1 MSYQKAA
8 LRLAIF
14 PIVLAAAS
22 FLGLVGFAQD
32 PRQTQTQDPMDKPR
46 NVKPELKK
54 AYKDWLDKDVT
65 YIITEEER
73 KAFKKLATDDERERF
88 IEEFWRRRDPDPDTD
103 ENEFKEEYYERI
115 AYANEHF
122 ASGIPGWKSDR
133 GRIWIMYGKPD
144 ERETHPMGGSYDRP
158 SYEGGGN
165 TTTYPFEIWFY
176 RYIAGVGSGVEI
188 EFVDP
193 TSSGEYRIAR
203 NPDEK
208 DAMLNIPGA
217 GLTLSEQLGLTDKAD
232 RITGLGGVGNQSYKR
247 EQDSPFS
254 RLQLLADLSRPPQVK
269 FNDLASAVNTGVIEE
284 NPLNFDLRVDF
295 FRQSDERVITAI
307 TIQTANKDLVFQ
319 DSGGLQQARIN
330 IFGRITSVAGRRSGI
345 FEDPVITTA
354 TPEELTDAKD
364 RKSAYQKAVP
374 LAPGT
379 YKVDV
384 IVRDVASGATGVR
397 HQGFTVPKYDT
408 AKLSTSTLVLAAKLE
423 GMGDQPAVGQFIIGQ
438 TKVIPNVSG
447 VYLKGQP
454 VGVYLQVYN
463 AGIDQT
469 TLRPSVDVEYAL
481 TKDGKEIGKQP
492 EDWRGLSDSGQ
503 RLTLARLIDTRQL
516 TNGEYELTIRIRDRV
531 SGQALSPSAKFT
543 VQ

>member
-1 MSYQKAA
+1 MSYQKVV
-8 LRLAIF
+8 LRLAF
-14 PIVLAAAS
+14 CSLVLAAAS
-22 FLGLVGFAQD
+22 LSGFAQD
-32 PRQTQTQDPMDKPR
+32 PGKSQDPMDKPR

-54 AYKDWLDKDVT
+54 AYKDWLEKDVT
-65 YIITEEER
+65 YVITDEER

-144 ERETHPMGGSYDRP
+144 ERETHPMGGQYDRQP
-158 SYEGGGN
+158 YEGGGQ
-165 TTTYPFEIWFY
+165 TTTYPFETWFY
-176 RYIAGVGSGVEI
+176 RYLAGVGSGVEI

-193 TSSGEYRIAR
+193 TGSGEYRIAR
-203 NPDEK
+203 NSDEK
-208 DAMLNIPGA
+208 DALLNIPGG
-217 GLTLSEQLGLTDKAD
+217 GLTLSEQLGLSDKGD
-232 RITGLGGVGNQSYKR
+232 RISGSGGVGNSHYQR
-247 EQDSPFS
+247 EQDSPFT
-254 RLQLLADLSRPPQVK
+254 RLQLLADLNRPPQIK
-269 FNDLASAVNTGVIEE
+269 FNDLAGLASQPAIED

-295 FRQSDERVITAI
+295 FRQSDERVITAL
-307 TIQTANKDLVFQ
+307 TIQTSNKDLVFQ

-330 IFGRITSVAGRRSGI
+330 IFGRITSVAGRRAGV

-354 TPEELTDAKD
+354 TTAELSDAKD

-397 HQGFTVPKYDT
+397 HVGFTVPRYDPQ
-408 AKLSTSTLVLAAKLE
+408 KLSTSTLVLASKLE
-423 GMGDQPAVGQFIIGQ
+423 SLENQPAVGQFVIGQ
-438 TKVIPNVSG
+438 AKVIPNVSG
-447 VYLKGQP
+447 VYRRGEP

-469 TLRPSVDVEYAL
+469 TLRPSVDVEYL
-481 TKDGKEIGKQP
+481 LMKDGKEVGKLT

-503 RLTLARLIDTRQL
+503 RLTLARLIDSRQL
-516 TNGEYELTIRIRDRV
+516 VPGEYELAIRIRDRV
-531 SGQALSPSAKFT
+531 SGQALTPSAKFT

>member
-1 MSYQKAA
+1 MYWQNAPF
-8 LRLAIF
+8 RLAVF
-14 PIVLAAAS
+14 SLVLAGTS
-22 FLGLVGFAQD
+22 LFGFAQD
-32 PRQTQTQDPMDKPR
+32 RTKSQDPMDKPR

-54 AYKDWLDKDVT
+54 AYKDWLEKDVT
-65 YIITEEER
+65 YVITDEER

-144 ERETHPMGGSYDRP
+144 ERETHPSGGSYERP

-165 TTTYPFEIWFY
+165 TTTYPFEVWFY
-176 RYIAGVGSGVEI
+176 RYLAGVGSGVEI

-193 TSSGEYRIAR
+193 TGTGEYRIAR
-203 NPDEK
+203 NPNEK

-217 GLTLSEQLGLTDKAD
+217 GLTLSEQLGLSNKAD
-232 RITGLGGVGNQSYKR
+232 RVGGLGGIGNNNYTR

-284 NPLNFDLRVDF
+284 NPLNFDVRVDF

-307 TIQTANKDLVFQ
+307 TIQVENKDLVFQ

-330 IFGRITSVAGRRSGI
+330 IFGRITSVAGRRAGV

-354 TPEELTDAKD
+354 TTEELSDAKG
-364 RKSAYQKAVP
+364 RKSAYQKAVALP
-374 LAPGT
+374 PGT

-397 HQGFTVPKYDT
+397 HIALPVPKYDPQ
-408 AKLSTSTLVLAAKLE
+408 KLSTSTLVLAAKLE
-423 GMGDQPAVGQFIIGQ
+423 NMGDRPAVGQFVIGQ
-438 TKVIPNVSG
+438 AKVIPNVSG
-447 VYLKGQP
+447 IYRRGEP
-454 VGVYLQVYN
+454 VGVYMQVYN

-481 TKDGKEIGKQP
+481 MKDGKEVGKQA
-492 EDWRGLSDSGQ
+492 EDWRGMSDSGQ

-516 TNGEYELTIRIRDRV
+516 SPGEYELAIRIRDRV
-531 SGQALSPSAKFT
+531 SGQALAPAAKFT
-543 VQ
+543 VVQ

>member
-1 MSYQKAA
+1 MYCQNAPF
-8 LRLAIF
+8 RLAVF
-14 PIVLAAAS
+14 SLVLAGTS
-22 FLGLVGFAQD
+22 LFGFAQD
-32 PRQTQTQDPMDKPR
+32 KTKNQDPMDKPR

-54 AYKDWLDKDVT
+54 AYKDWLEKDVT
-65 YIITEEER
+65 YVITDEER

-144 ERETHPMGGSYDRP
+144 ERETHPSGGSYDRP

-176 RYIAGVGSGVEI
+176 RYLAGVGSGVEI

-193 TSSGEYRIAR
+193 TGSGEYRIAR
-203 NPDEK
+203 SPDEK

-217 GLTLSEQLGLTDKAD
+217 GLTLSEQLGLTDKAQ
-232 RITGLGGVGNQSYKR
+232 RVGGMGGIGNNNYTR

-284 NPLNFDLRVDF
+284 NPLNFDVRVDF

-307 TIQTANKDLVFQ
+307 TIQVQNKDLVFQ

-330 IFGRITSVAGRRSGI
+330 IFGRITSVAGRRAGV

-354 TPEELTDAKD
+354 TAEELSDAKD
-364 RKSAYQKAVP
+364 RKSAYQKAVALP
-374 LAPGT
+374 PGT

-397 HQGFTVPKYDT
+397 HIALPVPKYDPQ
-408 AKLSTSTLVLAAKLE
+408 KLSTSTLVLAAKLE
-423 GMGDQPAVGQFIIGQ
+423 NMGDRPAVGQFVIGQ
-438 TKVIPNVSG
+438 AKVIPNVSG
-447 VYLKGQP
+447 IYRRGEP
-454 VGVYLQVYN
+454 VGVYMQVYN

-481 TKDGKEIGKQP
+481 LKDGKEVGKQA
-492 EDWRGLSDSGQ
+492 EDWRGMSDSGQ

-516 TNGEYELTIRIRDRV
+516 SPGEYELAIRIRDRV
-531 SGQALSPSAKFT
+531 SGQALAPAAKFT
-543 VQ
+543 VVQ

>member
-1 MSYQKAA
+1 MSHPSPARRL
-8 LRLAIF
+8 LRLAMF
-14 PIVLAAAS
+14 SLLAASS
-22 FLGLVGFAQD
+22 FPAFGQD
-32 PRQTQTQDPMDKPR
+32 RTKSQDPMDKPR

-54 AYKDWLDKDVT
+54 AYKDWLEKDVT
-65 YIITEEER
+65 YVITDEER

-122 ASGIPGWKSDR
+122 SSGIPGWKTDR

-144 ERETHPMGGSYDRP
+144 ERETHPMGGSYERP

-165 TTTYPFEIWFY
+165 TTTYPFEVWFY
-176 RYIAGVGSGVEI
+176 RYLAGVGSGVEI

-193 TSSGEYRIAR
+193 TGSGEYRIAR
-203 NPDEK
+203 NPNEK
-208 DAMLNIPGA
+208 DAMLMIPGA
-217 GLTLSEQLGLTDKAD
+217 GLTLSEQLGLSSKAD
-232 RITGLGGVGNQSYKR
+232 RITGQGGTGVANYQR

-284 NPLNFDLRVDF
+284 NPLNFDFRVDF
-295 FRQSDERVITAI
+295 FRQSDERVITAL
-307 TIQTANKDLVFQ
+307 TIQADNKELTFT
-319 DSGGLQQARIN
+319 DSGGLQQARMN
-330 IFGRITSVAGRRSGI
+330 IFGRITSVAGRRAGI

-354 TPEELTDAKD
+354 TTEELTEAKS
-364 RKSAYQKAVP
+364 RKSAYQKAIP

-384 IVRDVASGATGVR
+384 IVRDVTSGATGVK
-397 HQGFTVPKYDT
+397 HVGFTVPRYDPQ
-408 AKLSTSTLVLAAKLE
+408 KLSTSTLVLASRLE
-423 GMGDQPAVGQFIIGQ
+423 NLNDQLAVGQFVIGQ

-447 VYLKGQP
+447 TYQKGQP

-481 TKDGKEIGKQP
+481 TKDGKEVGKLS
-492 EDWRGLSDSGQ
+492 EDWRGMSDSGQ

-516 TNGEYELTIRIRDRV
+516 PVGEYELAIRIRDRV
-531 SGQALSPSAKFT
+531 SGQALAPSAKFT
-543 VQ
+543 VVQ

>member
-1 MSYQKAA
+1 MSCQKAA
-8 LRLAIF
+8 FRLTIF
-14 PIVLAAAS
+14 TLVIIAAS
-22 FLGLVGFAQD
+22 LPAFAQD
-32 PRQTQTQDPMDKPR
+32 PTRQSQDPMEKPR

-54 AYKDWLDKDVT
+54 AYKDWLEKDVT
-65 YIITEEER
+65 YVITDEER
-73 KAFKKLATDDERERF
+73 KAFKKLQTDDEREKF

-122 ASGIPGWKSDR
+122 ASGIPGWKTDR

-165 TTTYPFEIWFY
+165 TSTYPFETWFY
-176 RYIAGVGSGVEI
+176 RYLPGVGSGVEI

-193 TSSGEYRIAR
+193 TGSGEYRIAR
-203 NPDEK
+203 NPNEK
-208 DAMLNIPGA
+208 DAMLNVPGA
-217 GLTLSEQLGLTDKAD
+217 GLTLSEQLGLSSKGD
-232 RITGLGGVGNQSYKR
+232 RISGLSSVGSQNYQR

-269 FNDLASAVNTGVIEE
+269 FNDLATAVNTGVIEE
-284 NPLNFDLRVDF
+284 NPLNFDIRVDY
-295 FRQSDERVITAI
+295 FRQSDERVITAF
-307 TIQTANKDLVFQ
+307 TIQTENKDLVFQ

-330 IFGRITSVAGRRSGI
+330 IFGRITSVAGRRAGI

-354 TPEELTDAKD
+354 TTEELTEAKD
-364 RKSAYQKAVP
+364 RKSAYQKAVA

-384 IVRDVASGATGVR
+384 IVRDVSSGATGVK
-397 HQGFTVPKYDT
+397 HVGFTVPRYDPQ
-408 AKLSTSTLVLAAKLE
+408 KLSTSTLVLAAKLE
-423 GMGDQPAVGQFIIGQ
+423 SLIDRPAVGQFVIGQ

-447 VYLKGQP
+447 IYHRGQP

-463 AGIDQT
+463 AGVDQT

-481 TKDGKEIGKQP
+481 SKDGKELGKQS

-503 RLTLARLIDTRQL
+503 RLTLARLIDTRAL
-516 TNGEYELTIRIRDRV
+516 PPGEYELSIRIRDRV
-531 SGQALSPSAKFT
+531 SGQALAPAAKFT
-543 VQ
+543 IVQ

>member
-8 LRLAIF
+8 LRLAILSLL
-14 PIVLAAAS
+14 LAAFS
-22 FLGLVGFAQD
+22 LPVLAQD
-32 PRQTQTQDPMDKPR
+32 PRQSQDPMDKPR

-65 YIITEEER
+65 YVITDEER
-73 KAFKKLATDDERERF
+73 RAFKKLQTDLEREKF

-122 ASGIPGWKSDR
+122 ASGIPGWKTDR

-144 ERETHPMGGSYDRP
+144 ERETHPMGGAYDRP
-158 SYEGGGN
+158 SYHGGGS

-176 RYIAGVGSGVEI
+176 RYLPGVGSGIEI

-193 TSSGEYRIAR
+193 SGSGEYRIAR
-203 NPDEK
+203 SPDEK
-208 DAMLNIPGA
+208 DAMLMVPGA
-217 GLTLSEQLGLTDKAD
+217 GLTLSEQLGLSNKAD
-232 RITGLGGVGNQSYKR
+232 RIAGHGGSMHYQR

-254 RLQLLADLSRPPQVK
+254 RLQMLADLNRPPQVK

-284 NPLNFDLRVDF
+284 NPLSFDVRVDF
-295 FRQSDERVITAI
+295 FRQSDERVITAF
-307 TIQTANKDLVFQ
+307 TIQTENKDLVFQ

-330 IFGRITSVAGRRSGI
+330 IFGRITSVAGRRAGI

-354 TPEELTDAKD
+354 TTEELTSAKD

-384 IVRDVASGATGVR
+384 IVRDVASGATGIRRV
-397 HQGFTVPKYDT
+397 GFTVPKYD
-408 AKLSTSTLVLAAKLE
+408 AQKLSTSTLVLAAKLE
-423 GMGDQPAVGQFIIGQ
+423 SLGDQPAVGQFVIGQ
-438 TKVIPNVSG
+438 QKVIPNVSG
-447 VYLKGQP
+447 IYRRGQP

-469 TLRPSVDVEYAL
+469 TLRPSVDVEYVL
-481 TKDGKEIGKQP
+481 LKDGKELGKQA
-492 EDWRGLSDSGQ
+492 EDWRGMSDSGQ
-503 RLTLARLIDTRQL
+503 RLTLAKLIDTQRL
-516 TNGEYELTIRIRDRV
+516 SAGDYELAIRIHDRV
-531 SGQALSPSAKFT
+531 SGQALTPAAKFSV